1 MLSLKENY
9 TTPLLLIHLM
19 SRTETPLLLIHLMSR
34 AAAPLLLIHLMS
46 RAETPLLLIHLM
58 SRVETPLLLIH
69 LMSSPPFSRFLC
81 CELIE
86 VTDKCEKPIK
96 NIFLL
101 TAIMYTFERFKN

>member
-19 SRTETPLLLIHLMSR
+19 SRTET
-34 AAAPLLLIHLMS
+34 PLLLIHLMS

>member
-19 SRTETPLLLIHLMSR
+19 SRT
-34 AAAPLLLIHLMS
+34 
-46 RAETPLLLIHLM
+46 ETPLLLIHLM